1 MKIKILKEDRVFSQV
16 VRLRDKKCVRCE
28 SKVRF
33 NEKGLPISHEC
44 SHYWSRG
51 NWNTRFDEDNGDTL
65 CFACHML
72 WGGDYREDYK
82 AFKIKQLGIKKYRAL
97 EKRKNEYCNKRKI
110 LLWSYPYYK
119 DKLEKLR

>member
-1 MKIKILKEDRVFSQV
+1 MRIKILKEDKVFSQYI
-16 VRLRDKKCVRCE
+16 RKRDGKCVRCG

-51 NWNTRFDEDNGDTL
+51 NWNTRFDEDNADCL

-82 AFKIKQLGIKKYRAL
+82 AYKIKQLGAEYKEL
-97 EKRKNEYCNKRKI
+97 EKKKNEYGNKRKI
-110 LLWSYPYYK
+110 LTWAYPYYK
-119 DKLEKLR
+119 KLLNEK